1 MELYEEYKMA
11 DKNVK
16 LPVVTHDR
24 VKVLGEDSRFIPVI
38 EKSLEVVI
46 NENSDSLSVSG
57 LEINVNDTIK
67 LITEMNR
74 LVKVSPDIAFDELSI
89 NKAIEFIKHG
99 NQNIFK
105 FLQGAPIYKNPFT
118 GEKYYQKSDKQRD
131 YLNRIY
137 NNDIVFGI
145 GEAGT
150 SKTFLAV
157 IAALNML
164 SRGDVEHIVI
174 TRPAVEAS
182 KHSIGMLPGT
192 LYEKMSAYLAQII
205 ADIEE
210 LTSKTYLEEAI
221 SSNKIEVLNVGLAR
235 GRSFKNSI
243 VIIDEAQNLDYK
255 EFELLLTRIG
265 EGTTMVF
272 IGDNYQSDIGTK
284 SAFNTV
290 ENLVKPVD
298 GVSVIHFGT
307 DDIVRSSM
315 ASKMVEVFKNNR

>member
-46 NENSDSLSVSG
+46 TENSDSLSVSG

-74 LVKVSPDIAFDELSI
+74 LVKVSPDISFDELSI

-137 NNDIVFGI
+137 SNDIVFGI

-164 SRGDVEHIVI
+164 SRGDVEHVVI

-221 SSNKIEVLNVGLAR
+221 STNKIEVLNVGLAR

>member
-16 LPVVTHDR
+16 LPVVTRDR

-46 NENSDSLSVSG
+46 TENSDSLSVSG

-67 LITEMNR
+67 LIAEMNR
-74 LVKVSPDIAFDELSI
+74 LVKVSPDISFDEISI
-89 NKAIEFIKHG
+89 DKAIEFIKHG

-137 NNDIVFGI
+137 TNDIVFGI

-221 SSNKIEVLNVGLAR
+221 STNKIEVLNVGLAR

>member
-16 LPVVTHDR
+16 LPIVTHDR

-221 SSNKIEVLNVGLAR
+221 STNKIEVLNVGLAR

-298 GVSVIHFGT
+298 GVSIIHFGT

>member
-46 NENSDSLSVSG
+46 TENSDSLSVSG

-74 LVKVSPDIAFDELSI
+74 LVKVSPDISFDELSI
-89 NKAIEFIKHG
+89 DKAIEFIKHG

-137 NNDIVFGI
+137 SNDIVFGI

-221 SSNKIEVLNVGLAR
+221 STNKIEVLNVGLAR

-265 EGTTMVF
+265 DGTTMVF

>member
-38 EKSLEVVI
+38 EKSLEVII

-221 SSNKIEVLNVGLAR
+221 STNKIEVLNVGLAR